1 MRGSS
6 APAPPGALRLRGQ
19 GSAGEREPL
28 AYALP
33 MTSSSNDRAATLRR
47 RDLIG
52 GAAAGAALA
61 SCGGGEG
68 GPAVHTGDKRIQ
80 WRMQSSFPSTLDTMF
95 GSAETFCDQVAA
107 MTDGRFRIRPY
118 QAGEIVP
125 GLEVL
130 DAVQKGS
137 VHMGQ
142 TAGYY
147 YIGKA
152 PMLAFETC
160 VPFGLNARQQ
170 SAWLD
175 EAGGAELIGEVL
187 ADFNCVALAGG
198 NTGTQMG
205 GWFRKEVSSVQD
217 LQGLKMRIPGLGGK
231 VMAELGVSVKSLPG
245 GEIYQ
250 ALERGAIDATEW
262 VGPYDDQKLG
272 FYEVAKNYYFPGWW
286 EPGPH
291 LSFYVNKDQWEA
303 LPESYRAVLGA
314 ASKEA
319 ARTMQTRYDA
329 RNPGAL
335 AELRTRDITIR
346 PFADSIMTAARD
358 ASEQLLSDSAAG
370 DAAYGKLLNHWRK
383 FRDESFGWFGTA
395 ELSYAKFAF
404 PGR

>member
-1 MRGSS
+1 MSS
-6 APAPPGALRLRGQ
+6 R
-19 GSAGEREPL
+19 
-28 AYALP
+28 
-33 MTSSSNDRAATLRR
+33 DRSQSTPLRR
-47 RDLIG
+47 RDLLG

-61 SCGGGEG
+61 SCGGTEG
-68 GPAVHTGDKRIQ
+68 APAVHTGGPRIQ
-80 WRMQSSFPSTLDTMF
+80 WRLQSSFPSTLDAMF
-95 GSAETFCDQVAA
+95 GSAEVFCDQVSA

-118 QAGEIVP
+118 EAGEIVP

-160 VPFGLNARQQ
+160 VPFGLTARQQ
-170 SAWLD
+170 TAWLE
-175 EAGGAELIGEVL
+175 EAGGAELIAEVL
-187 ADFNCVALAGG
+187 SDFNCVALAGG

-205 GWFRKEVSSVQD
+205 GWFRREVSSLQD

-262 VGPYDDQKLG
+262 VGPYDDLKLG
-272 FYEVAKNYYFPGWW
+272 FHEVASNYYFPGWW

-291 LSFYVNKDQWEA
+291 LSFYVNRDQWLA
-303 LPESYRAVLGA
+303 LPESYRAILGA
-314 ASKEA
+314 ASKA
-319 ARTMQTRYDA
+319 GARTMQTRYDA
-329 RNPGAL
+329 GNPGAL
-335 AELRTRDITIR
+335 AELRAKDITIR
-346 PFADSIMTAARD
+346 PFAESIMNAARD
-358 ASEQLLSDSAAG
+358 ASEQLLSDAASG
-370 DAAYGKLLNHWRK
+370 DAAYGRLLEHWRK
-383 FRDESFGWFGTA
+383 FRAESFGWFGSA
-395 ELSYAKFAF
+395 ELSYANFAF
-404 PGR
+404 PGS

>member
-1 MRGSS
+1 
-6 APAPPGALRLRGQ
+6 
-19 GSAGEREPL
+19 
-28 AYALP
+28 
-33 MTSSSNDRAATLRR
+33 
-47 RDLIG
+47 
-52 GAAAGAALA
+52 
-61 SCGGGEG
+61 
-68 GPAVHTGDKRIQ
+68 
-80 WRMQSSFPSTLDTMF
+80 
-95 GSAETFCDQVAA
+95 
-107 MTDGRFRIRPY
+107 
-118 QAGEIVP
+118 
-125 GLEVL
+125 
-130 DAVQKGS
+130 
-137 VHMGQ
+137 
-142 TAGYY
+142 
-147 YIGKA
+147 
-152 PMLAFETC
+152 
-160 VPFGLNARQQ
+160 
-170 SAWLD
+170 
-175 EAGGAELIGEVL
+175 
-187 ADFNCVALAGG
+187 
-198 NTGTQMG
+198 
-205 GWFRKEVSSVQD
+205 
-217 LQGLKMRIPGLGGK
+217 
-231 VMAELGVSVKSLPG
+231 MAELGVSVKSLPG

-346 PFADSIMTAARD
+346 PFAESIMTAARD

-395 ELSYAKFAF
+395 ELSYANFAF

>member
-1 MRGSS
+1 MST
-6 APAPPGALRLRGQ
+6 ANQKPPAP
-19 GSAGEREPL
+19 
-28 AYALP
+28 
-33 MTSSSNDRAATLRR
+33 LRR
-47 RDLIG
+47 RDLLG

-61 SCGGGEG
+61 SCGGTEG
-68 GPAVHTGDKRIQ
+68 APAVHTGAPRIQ
-80 WRMQSSFPSTLDTMF
+80 WRLQSSFPSTLDTMF
-95 GSAETFCDQVAA
+95 GSAEVFCERVAA
-107 MTDGRFRIRPY
+107 MTDGRFRIRAY
-118 QAGEIVP
+118 EAGEIVP

-130 DAVQKGS
+130 DAVQKGA

-152 PMLAFETC
+152 PLLAFETC

-170 SAWLD
+170 TAWLQ

-205 GWFRKEVSSVQD
+205 GWFRGEVNSVDD

-262 VGPYDDQKLG
+262 VGPYDDLKLG
-272 FYEVAKNYYFPGWW
+272 FHEVAKNYYFPGWW

-291 LSFYVNKDQWEA
+291 LSFYVNKGQWEG

-314 ASKEA
+314 ASEAA
-319 ARTMQTRYDA
+319 ARTMQSRYDA
-329 RNPGAL
+329 GNPGAL
-335 AELRTRDITIR
+335 AELRTKDIAVR
-346 PFADSIMTAARD
+346 PFADSIMSAARE
-358 ASEQLLSDSAAG
+358 ASEQLLSDAAAG
-370 DAAYGKLLNHWRK
+370 DAGYRKVLDHWRR
-383 FRDESFGWFGTA
+383 FRTESFEWFGAA
-395 ELSYAKFAF
+395 ELAYANFAF
-404 PGR
+404 RGS

>member
-1 MRGSS
+1 M
-6 APAPPGALRLRGQ
+6 
-19 GSAGEREPL
+19 
-28 AYALP
+28 
-33 MTSSSNDRAATLRR
+33 
-47 RDLIG
+47 
-52 GAAAGAALA
+52 
-61 SCGGGEG
+61 
-68 GPAVHTGDKRIQ
+68 HTGGKRIQ
-80 WRMQSSFPSTLDTMF
+80 WRMQSSFPSTLDAMF
-95 GSAETFCDQVAA
+95 GSAEVFCDQVAA

-175 EAGGAELIGEVL
+175 EGGGAELIAEVL

-205 GWFRKEVSSVQD
+205 GWFRKEVRSVQD

-291 LSFYVNKDQWEA
+291 LSFYVNKDQWEG

-314 ASKEA
+314 ASNEA

-335 AELRTRDITIR
+335 SELMARDITIR

-358 ASEQLLSDSAAG
+358 ASEQLLSDAAAG
-370 DAAYGKLLNHWRK
+370 DAAYRKLLAHWRK
-383 FRDESFGWFGTA
+383 FRDESFGWFGSA
-395 ELSYAKFAF
+395 ELAYANFTF

>member
-1 MRGSS
+1 MSS
-6 APAPPGALRLRGQ
+6 TNQ
-19 GSAGEREPL
+19 
-28 AYALP
+28 
-33 MTSSSNDRAATLRR
+33 DRASTLRR

-68 GPAVHTGDKRIQ
+68 GPAVHTGGKRIQ
-80 WRMQSSFPSTLDTMF
+80 WRMQSSFPSTLDAMF
-95 GSAETFCDQVAA
+95 GSAEVFCDQVAA

-175 EAGGAELIGEVL
+175 EGGGAELIAEVL

-198 NTGTQMG
+198 
-205 GWFRKEVSSVQD
+205 
-217 LQGLKMRIPGLGGK
+217 
-231 VMAELGVSVKSLPG
+231 
-245 GEIYQ
+245 
-250 ALERGAIDATEW
+250 
-262 VGPYDDQKLG
+262 
-272 FYEVAKNYYFPGWW
+272 
-286 EPGPH
+286 
-291 LSFYVNKDQWEA
+291 
-303 LPESYRAVLGA
+303 
-314 ASKEA
+314 
-319 ARTMQTRYDA
+319 
-329 RNPGAL
+329 
-335 AELRTRDITIR
+335 
-346 PFADSIMTAARD
+346 
-358 ASEQLLSDSAAG
+358 
-370 DAAYGKLLNHWRK
+370 
-383 FRDESFGWFGTA
+383 
-395 ELSYAKFAF
+395 
-404 PGR
+404 